1 MHHPIEIYTK
11 THCPYC
17 LRAKELLRI
26 KGAAFVE
33 YAIDDDAPRAEEM
46 QRRSGRQSVPEIFIA
61 NRCIGGC
68 AELFELDEN
77 GQLDR
82 LLTPGRG

>member
-11 THCPYC
+11 IHCPYC

-33 YAIDDDAPRAEEM
+33 YVIDDDTPRTVEM
-46 QRRSGRQSVPEIFIA
+46 QRRSGRQSVPEIFIN

-68 AELFELDEN
+68 IELFELDED
-77 GQLDR
+77 GRLDR
-82 LLTPGRG
+82 LLTVADG

>member
-1 MHHPIEIYTK
+1 MHNPIEIYTK
-11 THCPYC
+11 TYCPYC

-33 YAIDDDAPRAEEM
+33 YVIDDAAPRSMEM
-46 QRRSGRQSVPEIFIA
+46 QRRSGRQSVPQIFID

-68 AELFELDEN
+68 AELFELDED

-82 LLTPGRG
+82 LLTLAHG